1 MENGRRDGIIIG
13 LLVIMTYFLIY
24 AFLGQS
30 SILTSLGGL
39 PLIDCTTD
47 LIRNGFSGA
56 TIYTLTQDFAQ
67 TIIVIYIVVFVE
79 NLIPA
84 NNRRGLRGFA
94 IMILGYMVVYLI
106 AMWVVRHVIFTNLMN
121 EIIRMFISIFS
132 VVIGGLGALFSTP
145 LRRVITERMTRN
157 FLTEYLTNSR
167 VVRWLADA
175 FFITTVI
182 LFLAI
187 AIEMS
192 VGLPYFFGVL
202 VAGFP
207 TIIALIIMLALLYYM
222 IRI

>member
-56 TIYTLTQDFAQ
+56 TISTLTQDFAQ

-106 AMWVVRHVIFTNLMN
+106 AMWVVRHVIFTILMI
-121 EIIRMFISIFS
+121 EIIRMFIYKCFKT
-132 VVIGGLGALFSTP
+132 F
-145 LRRVITERMTRN
+145 R
-157 FLTEYLTNSR
+157 F
-167 VVRWLADA
+167 
-175 FFITTVI
+175 
-182 LFLAI
+182 
-187 AIEMS
+187 
-192 VGLPYFFGVL
+192 
-202 VAGFP
+202 
-207 TIIALIIMLALLYYM
+207 
-222 IRI
+222 